1 MIIRIIKNKDNI
13 DIILT
18 LIVIDVNI
26 QTILHNYLRIDVV
39 NIKCRIGI
47 IDIIRD
53 D

>member
-26 QTILHNYLRIDVV
+26 ISNNTNYTT
-39 NIKCRIGI
+39 
-47 IDIIRD
+47 
-53 D
+53 

>member
-1 MIIRIIKNKDNI
+1 MIIRIIKNKNNI

-18 LIVIDVNI
+18 LIVIDVI
-26 QTILHNYLRIDVV
+26 TQTILYNYLRIDIV

>member
-1 MIIRIIKNKDNI
+1 MIKNKNNI

>member
-26 QTILHNYLRIDVV
+26 QTILHNYLRIDIV
-39 NIKCRIGI
+39 NIKLVLLV
-47 IDIIRD
+47 
-53 D
+53 

>member
-1 MIIRIIKNKDNI
+1 MIIIIIKNKNNI

-18 LIVIDVNI
+18 LIVIDVII
-26 QTILHNYLRIDVV
+26 QTILYNYLRIDVV

-47 IDIIRD
+47 IGIIRD